1 MEITL
6 KMSLDNLNS
15 LLSALGNLPFAQV
28 APIIHDLHQQAIP
41 QIQAQ
46 QPVEEKKEE
55 VPA

>member
-1 MEITL
+1 
-6 KMSLDNLNS
+6 MSLDSLNG

-28 APIIHDLHQQAIP
+28 APIIQDLHQQAIP

-46 QPVEEKKEE
+46 QPKEETEE